1 MVRGYCKR
9 CVQWPDEIVCFNTL
23 PLKLINQSIIK
34 DYIFYLKAA
43 LDRAS
48 AGRTTVVVAHRL
60 TTIRGADLIVAMEG
74 GKVVEQGSHEEL
86 MEKQGLY
93 FR

>member
-1 MVRGYCKR
+1 M
-9 CVQWPDEIVCFNTL
+9 
-23 PLKLINQSIIK
+23 
-34 DYIFYLKAA
+34 
-43 LDRAS
+43 DRAS

-60 TTIRGADLIVAMEG
+60 TTIRGADLIVALEG
-74 GKVVEQGSHEEL
+74 GKGVEQGTHEEL